1 MMTFRNKIGLL
12 ILTMLLSGGCAQD
25 SASTMAA
32 AAAAEDG
39 GVDSVNVQLS
49 QQQVEDIVRRSY
61 PYVAMYN
68 VNNKFA
74 LSQGGWNTIRADT
87 ELKDHNLREIA
98 RPNNDTLYISA
109 MLDLRKDPVI
119 LDFPAFDSKYVS
131 LMVTGYD
138 HYVNVPL
145 SVTKGDFT
153 KPEKVLF
160 YTSRTQGYDGQE
172 VAGVDRYFEM
182 TGDFVSAVFRVMPH
196 ANDKTLFDKI
206 RKQMQAVELIT
217 RSEFQ
222 GKPAREINGV
232 QFPGVGVTDSDVYEN
247 NFLEVMQFVVNH
259 TSFDSSNALDNALL
273 GAMKPLGVE
282 PGKTFDAANVAA
294 INGKRFR
301 AAADGLRQQEFAQA
315 MDPAFTAKHGLSLFQ
330 PKGEMELQLLVL
342 QSVIGPI
349 GLPATEAVYPPVVT
363 RDGSPMN
370 AQKNYVIRMSKAG
383 LPPAKAFW
391 SLTLYD
397 SANGFFIPNDR
408 KKYSVGENAGMK
420 LNAEGGL
427 DVYISAQKPEGVPAE
442 NWLPINRKDENLD
455 VILRIYDPD
464 IEKFKRYTLP
474 RAEVLTRQ

>member
-1 MMTFRNKIGLL
+1 MIVKDKLRLL
-12 ILTMLLSGGCAQD
+12 VFMLLLSAGYMQLSTSAM
-25 SASTMAA
+25 ASTTV
-32 AAAAEDG
+32 AEG
-39 GVDSVNVQLS
+39 GGAQLS

-87 ELKDHNLREIA
+87 ALKDHTLKEIA

-119 LDFPAFDSKYVS
+119 LDIPAFDSKYVS

-138 HYVNVPL
+138 HYVNVPM
-145 SVTKGDFT
+145 SVTKGDF
-153 KPEKVLF
+153 KNPEKVLF
-160 YTSRTQGYDGQE
+160 YTSRTQGYDGRE
-172 VAGVDRYFEM
+172 VAGVDRYYEM

-196 ANDKTLFDKI
+196 ANDAALFDKI
-206 RKQMQAVELIT
+206 RKQMQSVKLIT
-217 RSEFQ
+217 LSEFQ
-222 GKPAREINGV
+222 GKPLRNINDV
-232 QFPGVGVTDSDVYEN
+232 QFPGVGITDSDVYEN

-259 TSFDSSNALDNALL
+259 TSFDANNELDNALL
-273 GAMKPLGVE
+273 AALQPLGVE
-282 PGKTFDAANVAA
+282 PGKTFAAASVAA
-294 INGKRFR
+294 IDGKRFR
-301 AAADGLRQQEFAQA
+301 AAADKLRQQNFALTQ
-315 MDPAFTAKHGLSLFQ
+315 DPKFGAKYGLSLFQ
-330 PKGEMELQLLVL
+330 PKGKMELQLLTL

-349 GLPATEAVYPPVVT
+349 GLPATEAVYPPIVT
-363 RDGSPMN
+363 VDGSPMN
-370 AQKNYVIRMSKAG
+370 AQNDYVIRLSKAG
-383 LPPAKAFW
+383 LPPARAFW

-397 SANGFFIPNDR
+397 SANGFFIPNDH

-420 LNAEGGL
+420 LNADGGI
-427 DVYISAQKPEGVPAE
+427 DVYISAKKPEGVPAE

-474 RAEVLTRQ
+474 KAEVLTRQ